1 MSNNKS
7 KNKKMK
13 DKDNYNI
20 GEKGLRLLQDTMY
33 LQGCLLCK

>member
-7 KNKKMK
+7 KNKKI

-20 GEKGLRLLQDTMY
+20 GEKGFRLLQDTMY